1 VPEIVI
7 VDDGVPVPVIVDVC
21 VTVTEGVFVVVC
33 DAVPVMVCVKLGVD
47 VPELDGVWLGV

>member
-1 VPEIVI
+1 MPEIVI